1 MSETSYRL
9 FVDGSRASFGG
20 DEFIFVE
27 VATDMDL
34 EATLRVL
41 SLTDAVRVLQMT
53 GITDICPA
61 HVSYMLRVDPDVL
74 DPRDVMDAVAA
85 IHQEKAQE
93 SRLAIQSRIIEMP
106 IFYQDPWSHEVLMR
120 FRDRNHD
127 PSVTDIEYCARING
141 FSTVQEFVDAHSS
154 RLHIAT
160 FMGFMPGNA
169 ECFQLV
175 PPHMQLEAPKYLRPR
190 TDTPDRAL
198 GFGGAFST
206 IYPVQGAGGFQLLGR
221 SAAPVYEARNPFGPF
236 AENVVLP
243 RGGDIFHYRSID
255 ADEYEDIR
263 SSVES
268 GSYVYR
274 MGDVEFDLGKFKTD
288 PLAYSEELMKALP

>member
-1 MSETSYRL
+1 MSFYLE
-9 FVDGSRASFGG
+9 FADGSKASFGG

-34 EATLRVL
+34 EATLRVIA
-41 SLTDAVRVLQMT
+41 LTDAIASTEIQ

-61 HVSYMLRVDPDVL
+61 HVSYMLRVDPDAR
-74 DPRDVMDAVAA
+74 DPRELLA
-85 IHQEKAQE
+85 ILEGIHDQKARE
-93 SRLAIQSRIIEMP
+93 SRLTIQSRIIEMP
-106 IFYQDPWSHEVLMR
+106 IFYQDPWSTEVLLR
-120 FRDRNHD
+120 FRDRHQD
-127 PSVTDIEYCARING
+127 PNSTDLDYCAKING
-141 FSTVQEFVDAHSS
+141 FKTAQEFIDAHSS

-175 PPHMQLEAPKYLRPR
+175 PVQMQLEAPKYVRPR

-221 SAAPVYEARNPFGPF
+221 SAVPVYETKNRFGPF
-236 AENVVLP
+236 EHNVVLP
-243 RGGDIFHYRSID
+243 KGGDIFRYRPIEL
-255 ADEYEDIR
+255 AEYEEIR
-263 SSVES
+263 AEVDS
-268 GSYVYR
+268 GAYSYR
-274 MGDVEFDLGKFKTD
+274 IGHVEFDLGKFRED
-288 PLAYSEELMKALP
+288 PIGYPLVLMEALP